1 MNDVNEGIKDSVFF
15 ILIHKKYVVGLFF
28 LILFAINSVGK
39 YGRKNMNSE
48 ITEKKILIIDDDP
61 QMIFMLRLVLDRK
74 GYSVES
80 ATSGGEGLQIIKE
93 FSADLILLDILMPE
107 MDGYEVCNQL
117 KGNPDTSYIPVIFIT
132 ASHDPE
138 DLIRGFDAGAVDFI
152 SKPLNKSELLARVNT
167 HIELKHSRDTIYQR
181 NRELHK
187 EIEKRK
193 QTEEK
198 FKALSEMAF
207 EAVLFL
213 DKGKIVEANKAAIE
227 LFDLELYG
235 KKDMR
240 LEDLFNAAITA
251 KLMEICKINGEIPRE
266 ILLSLKDGREFYGLV
281 HHRKLTYMKQAV
293 DVLAIKDITRQK
305 EIDKEIFNAI
315 LETEEKERK
324 RFSRDMHD
332 GLGALLSTLKIYL
345 NLLQKENKSF
355 DDKQALLNEM
365 KETINQAIATARTIA
380 NNIMPSLLMD
390 YGLIKALDVF
400 SESLGKTGA
409 IQIDF
414 EYTDNIEIKDDI
426 TQTHIYRIA
435 QELIN
440 NTLKHANA
448 TRIRLSLSLSGNKLL
463 MDYTDNG
470 LGFNFDGK
478 FEKSNGSQGL
488 KNIMSRISFLNGKG
502 NFEKR
507 KTKGTRFTMEV
518 PV

>member
-1 MNDVNEGIKDSVFF
+1 
-15 ILIHKKYVVGLFF
+15 
-28 LILFAINSVGK
+28 
-39 YGRKNMNSE
+39 MNSE
-48 ITEKKILIIDDDP
+48 IREKKILIIDDDP
-61 QMIFMLRLVLDRK
+61 QMIFMLRHVLDKK

-80 ATSGGEGLQIIKE
+80 ATSGGEGLQIIKS
-93 FSADLILLDILMPE
+93 FSADLILLDILMPV

-117 KGNPDTSYIPVIFIT
+117 KGNPETSYIPVIFIT

-138 DLIRGFDAGAVDFI
+138 ELIRGFDSGAVDFI

-181 NRELHK
+181 NKELYK

-227 LFDLELYG
+227 LFDLESYG
-235 KKDMR
+235 RKDVR
-240 LEDLFNAAITA
+240 LDDLFNAAITA
-251 KLMEICKINGEIPRE
+251 TLMEICKTNGEIPRE
-266 ILLSLKDGREFYGLV
+266 ILLSRKDGKEFYGLV
-281 HHRKLTYMKQAV
+281 HHRKLNYMKQAV
-293 DVLAIKDITRQK
+293 DVLAVKDITRQK

-355 DDKQALLNEM
+355 VEKQALLDEM

-390 YGLIKALDVF
+390 YGLIKALEVF
-400 SESLGKTGA
+400 AESLGKTGA
-409 IQIDF
+409 IQMDF
-414 EYTDNIEIKDDI
+414 EYTDNIEIKDDK

-435 QELIN
+435 LELIN

-448 TRIRLSLSLSGNKLL
+448 TRSRLSLSISGNKLL

-470 LGFNFDGK
+470 IGFNFDGK

-502 NFEKR
+502 NFEKLN
-507 KTKGTRFTMEV
+507 TQGIRFTMEV